1 VLSDFGQHV
10 ASDQMQALRRTLA
23 KMDRFRRG
31 LVSAF
36 PWPHAH
42 AAALPDSA
50 VVCRCE
56 TITAGE
62 LRRVV
67 NEMGGSEMSRAKAFS
82 RVGMGRCQGR
92 FCGHAA
98 AEVVAHA
105 AGVPIEMVGR
115 LRGQGPV
122 KPLSMAALENAEAVD
137 V

>member
-1 VLSDFGQHV
+1 LI
-10 ASDQMQALRRTLA
+10 R
-23 KMDRFRRG
+23 
-31 LVSAF
+31 AF
-36 PWPHAH
+36 PWPHAQ
-42 AAALPDSA
+42 AAALPDAA

-67 NEMGGSEMSRAKAFS
+67 TEMGGKEVNRAKAFS

-122 KPLSMAALENAEAVD
+122 KPLPMTALENAEAANG
-137 V
+137 

>member
-1 VLSDFGQHV
+1 
-10 ASDQMQALRRTLA
+10 
-23 KMDRFRRG
+23 MDRFRRG
-31 LVSAF
+31 LVKAF
-36 PWPHAH
+36 PWPHAQ
-42 AAALPDSA
+42 AAALPDAA

-67 NEMGGSEMSRAKAFS
+67 NEMGGNEMNRAKAFS

-122 KPLSMAALENAEAVD
+122 KPLPMAALENAGAANG
-137 V
+137 